1 MAPVPTAGTASAPQT
16 GQAGSAAL
24 DARLQEL
31 SDKVDTVAG
40 AVAAVAASQNQ
51 LIAQGQQLLESLQAS
66 ARTQRE
72 DLEAVVEA
80 LTATVDAVEGA
91 ARDHDDRLGG
101 LRDALTAPLTD
112 LQALL
117 SARISALEARL
128 EAMADRLDAAPA
140 PAPASADVAAPSA
153 DPATA
158 TAAAGIDDLRSE
170 LAATAR
176 DLRHHTDVA
185 LAGTIRVLDERFEG
199 LRRAVAPA
207 EPQAGAPPGGFETGA
222 VLGAVQAAWSRLE
235 QRLDHEFDALGRQL
249 LEMDRRIEQA
259 LATAEAAAN
268 RPVVTGEQL
277 RRTASS
283 VKEAVLAAREQ
294 RRLRRGTTA
303 PKGLGSG

>member
-1 MAPVPTAGTASAPQT
+1 MAPVPTAGTAGAPEAT
-16 GQAGSAAL
+16 HPGSTDL
-24 DARLQEL
+24 GARLDDL
-31 SDKVDTVAG
+31 SDKLDTVAG
-40 AVAAVAASQNQ
+40 AVAAVAASQNE
-51 LIAQGQQLLESLQAS
+51 LIDQGRQLLDAL
-66 ARTQRE
+66 ARSTRTHRD

-91 ARDHDDRLGG
+91 AQVHDERLGG
-101 LRDALTAPLTD
+101 LQDALTAPIAD

-117 SARISALEARL
+117 AARTQALEARL
-128 EAMADRLDAAPA
+128 EAMAARLDAAPA
-140 PAPASADVAAPSA
+140 APGPSPVPGPSPA
-153 DPATA
+153 
-158 TAAAGIDDLRSE
+158 GLDDLRAD

-199 LRRAVAPA
+199 LRRAVGPA
-207 EPQAGAPPGGFETGA
+207 EPQQPTSPGGFEAGA

-235 QRLDHEFDALGRQL
+235 QRLDHEFDELGHQL
-249 LEMDRRIEQA
+249 LEIDRRIEQA

-294 RRLRRGTTA
+294 RRLRRSGGTP
-303 PKGLGSG
+303 PKGLGPG